1 MVRRLVVSFK
11 MDREVEKRERIEV
24 ILNAGLLKL
33 SLKTNRKLRDHLVEA
48 LFSVGFEEIQGH
60 TGNMFRRQLWM

>member
-11 MDREVEKRERIEV
+11 MDREVKRERIEV

-33 SLKTNRKLRDHLVEA
+33 SLRTNRKFRDHLVQA
-48 LFSVGFEEIQGH
+48 LFSVGFEVTKGH
-60 TGNMFRRQLWM
+60 MGNMFRRQL